1 MIKRL
6 KRKFILLATISMF
19 LLMTLLVGVMNVIN
33 YSTVLMEADAAI
45 RVLSQPNAPFF
56 EEKLPPK
63 TPKRPIGDFIPRG
76 MSPEV
81 PYESRFFSAKLS
93 EDLKLIETD
102 ISRVVT
108 VEQATAEEY
117 VVKALKKGG
126 ERGFIGNFRFVK
138 SKNADGTHMMFLDC
152 GRKLGAFYHFMW
164 ISISIGLLGCVLV
177 FVIFLL
183 AAGRIVRP
191 IAQSYEKQRRF
202 ITDAG
207 HEMKT
212 PLTIINANLDLLSD
226 DMDENEC
233 LTDIRQQT
241 KRLSAL
247 THDLVYLSRMEEEDH
262 KLKQVV
268 FPISDLVSEVA
279 WSFQALA
286 ASGQKVYTLE
296 IQPGLSATGS
306 PDAIRQ
312 LISILL
318 ENAMKYSPEGGHVA
332 LEFGRQKKNLL
343 LSVCN
348 TTIDPLTEENL
359 GHLFDRFYRTDAS
372 RNSAT
377 GGHGIG
383 LSIARAITE
392 AHGGKITAETKDEQ
406 EFCITVTLPQRTID
420 KTL

>member
-6 KRKFILLATISMF
+6 KRKFILLATVSMF
-19 LLMTLLVGVMNVIN
+19 LLMTLLVSVMNVIN

-56 EEKLPPK
+56 EDRVPPK
-63 TPKRPIGDFIPRG
+63 MPKKPIGDFIPHG

-81 PYESRFFSAKLS
+81 PYESRFFTARLS
-93 EDLKLIETD
+93 HDGELLETD

-108 VEQATAEEY
+108 VESTAAEKY
-117 VVKALKKGG
+117 VARALKKNT
-126 ERGFIGNFRFVK
+126 ERGFIENFRFFRTED
-138 SKNADGTHMMFLDC
+138 ADGIRIVFLDC

-191 IAQSYEKQRRF
+191 IVQSYEKQKRF

-226 DMDENEC
+226 DMDENEY

-247 THDLVYLSRMEEEDH
+247 THDLVYLSRMEEEDN
-262 KLKQVV
+262 KLQQVA

-279 WSFQALA
+279 LSFQALA
-286 ASGQKVYTLE
+286 ASGQKTYTLD
-296 IQPGLSATGS
+296 IQPNLSATGS

-318 ENAMKYSPEGGHVA
+318 ENAMKYSPEGGHVV

-359 GHLFDRFYRTDAS
+359 EHLFDRFYRTDAS

-392 AHGGKITAETKDEQ
+392 AHGGKITAETKGKQ